1 MIDRLQHQGRRYLN
15 YGKLTPMYILKLE
28 SNPKE
33 GVASMLRPDW
43 YWHHTTD
50 EFRTMWAVKSARVG
64 DKNNVDVGGK
74 MEDNSDHSSDVEV
87 IEISSFSIRG
97 RSAASA
103 LDKVMKET
111 KEEEIMITF
120 KEESIAI
127 PGELIQPT
135 ATSSVPVVEVDKAL
149 TGQIEDDRTEEEVVN
164 DNIGTMQWFTSASS
178 IHAFPTAS
186 PLISCIPHLS
196 FEENRPKT
204 IREEI
209 ELHRSA
215 SVATTASNST
225 SISAATSATTVNSV
239 DSSTARPRR
248 QLARRGAPSIRS
260 FSKALIG
267 LGTRGGHLRSGS
279 ERDKPTNVTDVGK

>member
-1 MIDRLQHQGRRYLN
+1 
-15 YGKLTPMYILKLE
+15 MYIQKLE
-28 SNPKE
+28 SNLKE
-33 GVASMLRPDW
+33 GVTSKLRPVW

-50 EFRTMWAVKSARVG
+50 EFRAMWADTSAGVG
-64 DKNNVDVGGK
+64 DKNNVDIGK

-87 IEISSFSIRG
+87 REISSFSIRG

-164 DNIGTMQWFTSASS
+164 DNMDTMEWFTSASS
-178 IHAFPTAS
+178 SHAS
-186 PLISCIPHLS
+186 PPPHLS
-196 FEENRPKT
+196 YLPSLTSLSKRIDQKLFEKKLNFIDLLQLLRRLRIQRQFQPQRQPLQR
-204 IREEI
+204 ILWI
-209 ELHRSA
+209 
-215 SVATTASNST
+215 
-225 SISAATSATTVNSV
+225 
-239 DSSTARPRR
+239 R
-248 QLARRGAPSIRS
+248 QLLGHGAS
-260 FSKALIG
+260 
-267 LGTRGGHLRSGS
+267 
-279 ERDKPTNVTDVGK
+279 